1 MLPSFDSLGVQAGK
15 TLRAQWLFCFLPS
28 NFYLCYMARDYYEIL
43 GVSRDAD
50 KEEIKQAYRR
60 LARKYHPD
68 VNKEPGAEERFKEI
82 NRAYEVLSEPEMR
95 ERYNRFGEAGVSGA
109 AAAGFQ
115 DMGDMGG
122 FADIFESIFSGFA
135 GGMGGPTQ
143 RRRSGPVRGDDL
155 RLDLK
160 LDFREAVFGGEKEIR
175 ISHLETCDVCSGSG
189 AKPGTRPRTCS
200 TCSGSGQVRRVTR
213 TPFGSF
219 TQVSTCPT
227 CNGTGTVIEDKCDAC
242 DGKGTNQITKKL
254 KITIPAGVDN
264 GTRLR
269 ISQEGDAGQ
278 RGGPPGDLYVYL
290 FVNEDEEF
298 HRDGINILSEIKV
311 SYLQAILGC
320 RLEVDTVDGPVEL
333 IIPPG
338 TQPNTVMKLENRGV
352 PRLGNPV
359 SRGDHMLTVLIDI
372 PTKVTPE
379 ERELLEKLAKIK
391 GDRTGKGGLE
401 GFLGN
406 LFK

>member
-1 MLPSFDSLGVQAGK
+1 
-15 TLRAQWLFCFLPS
+15 
-28 NFYLCYMARDYYEIL
+28 MARDYYEIL
-43 GVSRDAD
+43 GVSRDTD
-50 KEEIKQAYRR
+50 KEDLKSAYRR

-82 NRAYEVLSEPEMR
+82 NRAYEVLSEPETR
-95 ERYNRFGEAGVSGA
+95 ARYDRFGEQGVSGA
-109 AAAGFQ
+109 GAQGFQ
-115 DMGDMGG
+115 DFGDMGG

-135 GGMGGPTQ
+135 GGAGQSQ

-175 ISHLETCDVCSGSG
+175 ISHLETCDVCNGSG
-189 AKPGTRPRTCS
+189 AKPGTRPRACS

-227 CNGTGTVIEDKCDAC
+227 CNGTGMVIEDKCDAC
-242 DGKGTNQITKKL
+242 EGKGANQVTKKL

-269 ISQEGDAGQ
+269 ISNEGDAGM
-278 RGGPPGDLYVYL
+278 RGGAPGDLYVYL

-298 HRDGINILSEIKV
+298 QRDGINVLSEIKV

-320 RLEVDTVDGPVEL
+320 RLEVDTVDGPVEM

-359 SRGDHMLTVLIDI
+359 SRGDHMITILIDI
-372 PTKVTPE
+372 PTKVTPD

-391 GDRTGKGGLE
+391 GERTGKGGLE
-401 GFLGN
+401 GFLGK
-406 LFK
+406 LFN

>member
-1 MLPSFDSLGVQAGK
+1 
-15 TLRAQWLFCFLPS
+15 
-28 NFYLCYMARDYYEIL
+28 MARDYYEIL

-50 KEEIKQAYRR
+50 KEQIKQAYRR
-60 LARKYHPD
+60 QARKYHPD

-82 NRAYEVLSEPEMR
+82 NRAYEVLSEPDTR

-109 AAAGFQ
+109 AGAGFQ

-135 GGMGGPTQ
+135 GGGGMGGPTQQ

-175 ISHLETCDVCSGSG
+175 ISHLETCEVCSGSG

-227 CNGTGTVIEDKCDAC
+227 CNGTGSVVEDKCDTC
-242 DGKGTNQITKKL
+242 DGRGANQVTKKL

-269 ISQEGDAGQ
+269 ISQEGDAGS
-278 RGGPPGDLYVYL
+278 RGGPAGDLYVYL

-298 HRDGINILSEIKV
+298 QRDGINVISEIKI

-320 RLEVDTVDGPVEL
+320 HLQVNTVDGPVEL
-333 IIPPG
+333 IIPAG
-338 TQPNTVMKLENRGV
+338 TQPNTVMNLENRGV
-352 PRLGNPV
+352 PKLGNPV
-359 SRGDHMLTVLIDI
+359 SRGDHLLTVLIDI
-372 PTKVTPE
+372 PTKITPD

-401 GFLGN
+401 GFLGSF
-406 LFK
+406 FKS

>member
-1 MLPSFDSLGVQAGK
+1 
-15 TLRAQWLFCFLPS
+15 
-28 NFYLCYMARDYYEIL
+28 MARDYYEIL

-50 KEEIKQAYRR
+50 KEQIKQAYRR
-60 LARKYHPD
+60 QARKYHPD
-68 VNKEPGAEERFKEI
+68 VNKEPGAEEKFKEI
-82 NRAYEVLSEPEMR
+82 NRAYEVLSEADTR

-109 AAAGFQ
+109 AGFQ
-115 DMGDMGG
+115 DMGDAGG

-143 RRRSGPVRGDDL
+143 QQRRRGGPVRGDDL

-175 ISHLETCDVCSGSG
+175 IAHQETCEVCSGTG

-227 CNGTGTVIEDKCDAC
+227 CNGTGSVIEDKCESC
-242 DGKGTNQITKKL
+242 DGKGMKQVTKKL
-254 KITIPAGVDN
+254 KVTIPAGVDN

-269 ISQEGDAGQ
+269 ISQEGDSGQ
-278 RGGPPGDLYVYL
+278 RGGPAGDLYVYL
-290 FVNEDEEF
+290 FVNDDEEF
-298 HRDGINILSEIKV
+298 QRDGINILSELKI

-320 RLEVDTVDGPVEL
+320 RIDVNTVDGPVEL
-333 IIPPG
+333 TIPSG

-352 PRLGNPV
+352 PRLGNAV
-359 SRGDHMLTVLIDI
+359 SRGDHLLTVLIDI

-406 LFK
+406 LFKT

>member
-1 MLPSFDSLGVQAGK
+1 
-15 TLRAQWLFCFLPS
+15 
-28 NFYLCYMARDYYEIL
+28 MARDYYEIL
-43 GVSRDAD
+43 GVSRSAD
-50 KEEIKQAYRR
+50 KEEIKHAYRR

-68 VNKEPGAEERFKEI
+68 VNKETGAEERFKEI

-95 ERYNRFGEAGVSGA
+95 ARYDRFGEAGVAAGA
-109 AAAGFQ
+109 GAAGFQ
-115 DMGDMGG
+115 DFGDIGG
-122 FADIFESIFSGFA
+122 FADIFESFFSGFGGA
-135 GGMGGPTQ
+135 GAQGGT

-175 ISHLETCDVCSGSG
+175 ISHLETCEVCSGSG
-189 AKPGTRPRTCS
+189 AKPGTRPRTCT

-227 CNGTGTVIEDKCDAC
+227 CNGTGQMIEDKCEAC
-242 DGKGTNQITKKL
+242 DGKGARQVTKKL

-269 ISQEGDAGQ
+269 ISGEGDAGD
-278 RGGPPGDLYVYL
+278 RNGPPGDLYVYI
-290 FVNEDEEF
+290 FVNEDTEF
-298 HRDGINILSEIKV
+298 RRDGINVLSEIKL
-311 SYLQAILGC
+311 SYLQAILGS
-320 RLEVDTVDGPVEL
+320 RIEVNTVDGPTEL
-333 IIPPG
+333 IVPAG
-338 TQPNTVMKLENRGV
+338 TQPNTVMTLENHGV

-359 SRGDHMLTVLIDI
+359 SRGDHLITISIDI
-372 PTKVTPE
+372 PTRITPE
-379 ERELLEKLAKIK
+379 ERELLEKLAKIR
-391 GDRTGKGGLE
+391 GDRTGKGGIE

-406 LFK
+406 LFHK

>member
-1 MLPSFDSLGVQAGK
+1 
-15 TLRAQWLFCFLPS
+15 
-28 NFYLCYMARDYYEIL
+28 MARDYYETL

-68 VNKEPGAEERFKEI
+68 VNKESGAEERFKEI
-82 NRAYEVLSEPEMR
+82 NRAYEVLSEPEVR
-95 ERYNRFGEAGVSGA
+95 ARYDRFGEAGVSGA
-109 AAAGFQ
+109 AAAGAGAGFQ
-115 DMGDMGG
+115 DMSDMSG

-135 GGMGGPTQ
+135 GAPGGQPQQ
-143 RRRSGPVRGDDL
+143 RRRGGPVRGDDL

-175 ISHLETCDVCSGSG
+175 ISHLETCEVCTGSG
-189 AKPGTRPRTCS
+189 AKSGTRPRTCS

-219 TQVSTCPT
+219 TQVSSCPT
-227 CNGTGTVIEDKCDAC
+227 CDGTGTVVEDKCDAC
-242 DGKGTNQITKKL
+242 DGKGANQVTKKL
-254 KITIPAGVDN
+254 KINVPAGVDN

-278 RGGPPGDLYVYL
+278 RNGPPGDLYVYL
-290 FVNEDEEF
+290 FVNEDQEF
-298 HRDGINILSEIKV
+298 HREGININSEIKI

-320 RLEVDTVDGPVEL
+320 RLEANTVDGPVEL
-333 IIPPG
+333 IIPSG
-338 TQPNTVMKLENRGV
+338 TQPHTVMKLENRGV

-372 PTKVTPE
+372 PTKIIPE

-401 GFLGN
+401 GFLGGF
-406 LFK
+406 FKS

>member
-1 MLPSFDSLGVQAGK
+1 
-15 TLRAQWLFCFLPS
+15 
-28 NFYLCYMARDYYEIL
+28 MARDYYEIL

-50 KEEIKQAYRR
+50 KEEMKTAYRR

-82 NRAYEVLSEPEMR
+82 NRAYEVLSEPETR
-95 ERYNRFGEAGVSGA
+95 ARYDRFGEQGVSGA
-109 AAAGFQ
+109 GAAGFQ
-115 DMGDMGG
+115 DFGDMGG

-135 GGMGGPTQ
+135 GSAGQSQ

-175 ISHLETCDVCSGSG
+175 ISHLETCKVCGGSG
-189 AKPGTRPRTCS
+189 AKPGTRPQTCS
-200 TCSGSGQVRRVTR
+200 TCGGSGQVRRVTR

-227 CNGTGTVIEDKCDAC
+227 CNGQGMVVEDKCDAC
-242 DGKGTNQITKKL
+242 EGKGANQVTKKL

-269 ISQEGDAGQ
+269 ISNEGDAGT
-278 RGGPPGDLYVYL
+278 RGGAPGDLYVYL
-290 FVNEDEEF
+290 FVNEDEKF
-298 HRDGINILSEIKV
+298 QRDGINVLSEIKV

-320 RLEVDTVDGPVEL
+320 RLEVDTVDGLVEM

-359 SRGDHMLTVLIDI
+359 SRGDHMITVLIDI
-372 PTKVTPE
+372 PTKITPD

-391 GDRTGKGGLE
+391 GERTGKGGLE
-401 GFLGN
+401 GFLGK
-406 LFK
+406 LFH

>member
-1 MLPSFDSLGVQAGK
+1 
-15 TLRAQWLFCFLPS
+15 
-28 NFYLCYMARDYYEIL
+28 MARDYYETL

-68 VNKEPGAEERFKEI
+68 VNKEAGAEERFKEI
-82 NRAYEVLSEPEMR
+82 NRAYEVLSEPEVR
-95 ERYNRFGEAGVSGA
+95 ARYDRFGEAGVSGA
-109 AAAGFQ
+109 AAAGAGFQ

-135 GGMGGPTQ
+135 GGGGMGGQTQQ

-160 LDFREAVFGGEKEIR
+160 LDFREAIFGGEKEIR
-175 ISHLETCDVCSGSG
+175 ISHLETCEVCTGSG

-227 CNGTGTVIEDKCDAC
+227 CDGTGTVVEDKCDAC
-242 DGKGTNQITKKL
+242 DGKGANQVTKKL
-254 KITIPAGVDN
+254 KINVPAGVDN

-269 ISQEGDAGQ
+269 VSQEGDAGQ

-298 HRDGINILSEIKV
+298 HRDGINIISEIKI

-320 RLEVDTVDGPVEL
+320 RLEVNTVDGPVEL
-333 IIPPG
+333 MIPSG

-359 SRGDHMLTVLIDI
+359 SRGDHMLTILIDI
-372 PTKVTPE
+372 PTKIIPE

-401 GFLGN
+401 GFLGG
-406 LFK
+406 LFKS